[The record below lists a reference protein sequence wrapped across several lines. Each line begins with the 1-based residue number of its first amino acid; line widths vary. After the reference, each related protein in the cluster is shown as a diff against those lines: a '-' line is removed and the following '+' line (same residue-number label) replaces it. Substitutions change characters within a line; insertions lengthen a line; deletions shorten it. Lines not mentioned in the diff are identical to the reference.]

1 LEDSDK
7 FSFSKDVAET
17 LGLETAIILELYQK
31 HKSQISGNS
40 EKFLSTI
47 NQELPFISQSKIK
60 SSFDKLL
67 KYKLIDT
74 KVESIKI
81 QILTMLRKLQKYQ
94 VKQKLIQIG
103 RLHQKLLKFLN

>member
-1 LEDSDK
+1 MLSHREGAYSRLEDSDK

-60 SSFDKLL
+60 SSFDKL
-67 KYKLIDT
+67 
-74 KVESIKI
+74 
-81 QILTMLRKLQKYQ
+81 
-94 VKQKLIQIG
+94 
-103 RLHQKLLKFLN
+103 